1 MGNSQTNEKIENAL
15 DPNKNGFV
23 NSLDPTKNGFVNS
36 LDPTKNG
43 LSSSIVNNPDIQ
55 KIINDG
61 STIKQVISNVNPNNL
76 NNLIN
81 QIKSELSKNPNP
93 KEITKQIINDPTLNQ
108 ITKPIQPILQPIIN
122 KTVDPIVNNLPTTI
136 NPSDVVKSG
145 VTISNQII
153 SSITPTIKPKID
165 NTTLYL
171 IIFGVVIGVYV
182 FVPNKKKINN
192 NV

>member
-1 MGNSQTNEKIENAL
+1 MGNSQTNQNIENA
-15 DPNKNGFV
+15 
-23 NSLDPTKNGFVNS
+23 

-61 STIKQVISNVNPNNL
+61 STVKQVISNVNPNNL

-81 QIKSELSKNPNP
+81 QIKSELSNPNP
-93 KEITKQIINDPTLNQ
+93 KEITKQIINDPILNQ
-108 ITKPIQPILQPIIN
+108 ITKPIQPTLQPIIN

>member
-1 MGNSQTNEKIENAL
+1 MAHKIDFPPPPKIKQPINT
-15 DPNKNGFV
+15 
-23 NSLDPTKNGFVNS
+23 TKTINNIIVI
-36 LDPTKNG
+36 D
-43 LSSSIVNNPDIQ
+43 SS
-55 KIINDG
+55 KIGG
-61 STIKQVISNVNPNNL
+61 STP
-76 NNLIN
+76 IN
-81 QIKSELSKNPNP
+81 QPNILSP
-93 KEITKQIINDPTLNQ
+93 IPT
-108 ITKPIQPILQPIIN
+108 IQNLQPIITSPKIQTPPSPPITIYPIIN
-122 KTVDPIVNNLPTTI
+122 NIIVIDSSKIGGSTPINQPNILSPIPTIQNLQPIIDKTVDPIVNNLPTTI

-145 VTISNQII
+145 ITISNQII

>member
-23 NSLDPTKNGFVNS
+23 NSLDPTKNG
-36 LDPTKNG
+36 

-55 KIINDG
+55 KIINNG
-61 STIKQVISNVNPNNL
+61 STVKQVISNVNPNNL

-81 QIKSELSKNPNP
+81 QIKSEISNPNP
-93 KEITKQIINDPTLNQ
+93 KEITKQIINDPTINQ
-108 ITKPIQPILQPIIN
+108 IIKPVQPTLQPIIN
-122 KTVDPIVNNLPTTI
+122 KIVDPIVNNLPTTI
-136 NPSDVVKSG
+136 NPSDVIKSG

>member
-61 STIKQVISNVNPNNL
+61 STVKQVISNVNPNNL

-81 QIKSELSKNPNP
+81 QIKSEISNPNP
-93 KEITKQIINDPTLNQ
+93 KEITKQIINDPTINQ
-108 ITKPIQPILQPIIN
+108 IIKPVQPILQPIIN
-122 KTVDPIVNNLPTTI
+122 NTVDPIVNNLPTTI

-145 VTISNQII
+145 ITISNQII

>member
-23 NSLDPTKNGFVNS
+23 NSLDPTKNGLVNS

-81 QIKSELSKNPNP
+81 QIKSEISNPNP
-93 KEITKQIINDPTLNQ
+93 KEITKKIINDPTINQ
-108 ITKPIQPILQPIIN
+108 IIKPVQPTLQPIIN
-122 KTVDPIVNNLPTTI
+122 KIVDPIVNNLPTST

>member
-15 DPNKNGFV
+15 NPNTNGLTNDLNV
-23 NSLDPTKNGFVNS
+23 VSDALN
-36 LDPTKNG
+36 PTKNG
-43 LSSSIVNNPDIQ
+43 LSSSIVNNPEIQ
-55 KIINDG
+55 KIINNG
-61 STIKQVISNVNPNNL
+61 STVKQVISNVNPNNL

-93 KEITKQIINDPTLNQ
+93 KEITKKIINDPTINQ
-108 ITKPIQPILQPIIN
+108 IIKPVQPTLQPIID
-122 KTVDPIVNNLPTTI
+122 KTVDPIVNNLPTST